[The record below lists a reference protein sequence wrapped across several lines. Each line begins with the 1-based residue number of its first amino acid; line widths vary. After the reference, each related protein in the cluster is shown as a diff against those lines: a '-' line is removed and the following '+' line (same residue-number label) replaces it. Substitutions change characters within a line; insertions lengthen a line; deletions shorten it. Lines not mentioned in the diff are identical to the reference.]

1 MITIT
6 AKNKKTLKK
15 SFSFS
20 IKMVV
25 GIIFIFPLIVGLS
38 FALHTEQEL
47 SRLPLKLFTPNP
59 TLENFAKVF
68 TDVPIFHYLK
78 NTLITCLVAITAQI
92 VFASLAAYGFVFF
105 KFPLKNF
112 FWTLI
117 LATMMVPGE
126 VVIITNYVTIQNMH
140 LVNTYPGLFLTSL
153 ISGTSIFM
161 MRQYY
166 MQLPKDF
173 KEAAILDGCGDIQF
187 LVRIAVPLSIPTISA
202 LAIYQF
208 VHIYNAYFWP
218 LLVTNK
224 DSWRTIQV
232 GIAYLVTGDVE
243 EYGKVLAAAM
253 VAMLPTVLAYIFGQ
267 DYIIKGMVSGGIK
280 G

>member
-1 MITIT
+1 MIT
-6 AKNKKTLKK
+6 AKRQKKLRRALSFLLKLA
-15 SFSFS
+15 
-20 IKMVV
+20 V
-25 GIIFIFPLIVGLS
+25 GLVFIFPLIVGVS
-38 FALHTEQEL
+38 FSLHTEQEL
-47 SRLPLKLFTPNP
+47 SQLPLKLFTPHP
-59 TLENFAKVF
+59 TLENYAKVF
-68 TDVPIFHYLK
+68 TNVPIFHYLK
-78 NTLITCLVAITAQI
+78 NTLVTCLVAITAQI

-126 VVIITNYVTIQNMH
+126 VVVITNYVTIQNLH
-140 LVNTYPGLFLTSL
+140 LVNTYAGLFLTSL

-166 MQLPKDF
+166 MQLPRDF
-173 KEAAILDGCGDIQF
+173 KEAATLDGCGDIQF
-187 LVRIAVPLSIPTISA
+187 LTKIAVPLSIPTISA

-243 EYGKVLAAAM
+243 EYGKVLAAAI
-253 VAMLPTVLAYIFGQ
+253 VAMLPTVVAFIFGQ